1 MSLAALSH
9 HLASQGRG
17 NDSVLVHMTPKEVA
31 GLQALAMANGGSLTI
46 NPQTGLPEA
55 GFLSSLLPTLIG
67 AGLTIA
73 SGGALSPLMAAGIV
87 GGGTAAITGDLRKGL
102 MAGLGAWGGG
112 GMGSALSSLG
122 TTAVGAEGLAAANAS
137 PDKIMALT
145 GAKEAATAA
154 GTAVPTGMEA
164 LKTGAQVAFN
174 DPSRL
179 VTAMGGGF
187 PAAGKAAAAFAP
199 VLTEQPTLSPIPFDR
214 GNIRTFR
221 RSNYEDGTEIGRA
234 HV

>member
-1 MSLAALSH
+1 
-9 HLASQGRG
+9 
-17 NDSVLVHMTPKEVA
+17 
-31 GLQALAMANGGSLTI
+31 
-46 NPQTGLPEA
+46 
-55 GFLSSLLPTLIG
+55 
-67 AGLTIA
+67 
-73 SGGALSPLMAAGIV
+73 
-87 GGGTAAITGDLRKGL
+87 
-102 MAGLGAWGGG
+102 
-112 GMGSALSSLG
+112 MGSALSSLG
-122 TTAVGAEGLAAANAS
+122 TTAVGAEGLAAANAAS
-137 PDKIMALT
+137 DPIAALSQ
-145 GAKEAATAA
+145 AKNAATA
-154 GTAVPTGMEA
+154 AVPTGMEA

-221 RSNYEDGTEIGRA
+221 RSNYEDGTGYLTANEAVPAEQWGGQIGRA